1 MSTATAWPVTGGRL
15 MLGDVKI
22 LLYVSKDVKL
32 HISCNGK
39 TQSDKIYR
47 NGTHIINFKHTLK
60 QDLEIKIEKTG
71 AFRDPKTH
79 KVHNQIV
86 KIKKL
91 IINDIN
97 CLDGRLGTFRMLNNF
112 YVKDDT
118 IQTNDLYLN
127 GTWVKKI
134 KYFDYFTNVSFIGR
148 PENEFKTVDIALF
161 GASFF
166 ARGTPIKDRWFA
178 KLAKKLNCTFE
189 QYSAHGGTN
198 EQIFSNYRQW
208 KKNNS
213 AKIIVFGPTTFSK
226 RIMSLAGVEKQYN
239 IHITKKELF
248 SNLIDEISNRPVKE
262 FSDVLFWEGLE
273 TIMSLQIPILY
284 DFFETCSQQSKIYV
298 LPTIFAERKYFDDT
312 ILKKYLLPSFDY
324 VQTKHRAYPNEEDN
338 KLYIDKLEKCGI
350 IKEIEKCL
358 QK

>member
-1 MSTATAWPVTGGRL
+1 MAWPVTGGRL

-22 LLYVSKDVKL
+22 ILDVDKDVRL
-32 HISCNGK
+32 RISCNGK
-39 TQSDKIYR
+39 IQSDKIYG
-47 NGTHIINFKHTLK
+47 NQTHIINFRHTVK

-79 KVHNQIV
+79 KIHNQIV

-91 IINDIN
+91 IINHIN
-97 CLDGRLGTFRMLNNF
+97 CLDGRPGTFTIFNNF
-112 YVKDDT
+112 YLKDDT

-134 KYFDYFTNVSFIGR
+134 KYFDYFTNFAFKDK
-148 PENEFKTVDIALF
+148 PDNEFRTVDIALF

-166 ARGTPIKDRWFA
+166 AHGTPIRDRWFA

-189 QYSAHGGTN
+189 QYSAPGGTN

-208 KKNNS
+208 KKNNN
-213 AKIIVFGPTTFSK
+213 AKIVIFGPTTFSK
-226 RIMSLAGVEKQYN
+226 RIMSLNGVEKQYN

-262 FSDVLFWEGLE
+262 FTEVLFWEGLE

-284 DFFETCSQQSKIYV
+284 DFFETCSKHSKIYV
-298 LPTIFAERKYFDDT
+298 LPTISAERKYFDDT
-312 ILKKYLLPSFDY
+312 ILKKYLLPVFDY
-324 VQTKHRAYPNEEDN
+324 VQTEHRAYPNEEDN
-338 KLYIDKLEKCGI
+338 KLYIDKLEKYGT

-358 QK
+358 RKL